1 MKLEA
6 CPVEPPGLGS
16 GPLSIRTR
24 SPQPRRARWW
34 TRLLPTMPAPMTTA
48 RAVPGSA
55 PAAPDCSSTEVTSG
69 LVADGRKPDIS
80 HRDALVTG
88 VEELLIRGACG
99 RPAGAPRG
107 SVRGVRRAGP
117 AGGGDEPSLRRGG
130 GERADRRD
138 DHGVLRPLSRARR
151 GLLRLSRLLPLPRW
165 APPGRPRPAGRVA
178 APQGGGRGGG
188 AAGDPGGDRRP
199 RDQPARGRGRRAGG
213 PHRARGRGRRAGGPH

>member
-1 MKLEA
+1 MKFDA

-69 LVADGRKPDIS
+69 SVAMGRKPDIS

-88 VEELLIRGACG
+88 VEELLLRGPPG
-99 RPAGAPRG
+99 RPAGRDPG
-107 SVRGVRRAGP
+107 PVRGLRRAGP
-117 AGGGDEPSLRRGG
+117 PGAGDEQPVRRGG
-130 GERADRRD
+130 CEHADRRD
-138 DHGVLRPLSRARR
+138 DHRVLRLPPGAR
-151 GLLRLSRLLPLPRW
+151 GGVLRLSRLLPLPRG
-165 APPGRPRPAGRVA
+165 APAGRPRPAGRVA
-178 APQGGGRGGG
+178 TAQGGGRGGG

-199 RDQPARGRGRRAGG
+199 GDHAARGGGRRAG
-213 PHRARGRGRRAGGPH
+213 

>member
-1 MKLEA
+1 MKFDA

-88 VEELLIRGACG
+88 VEDLLV
-99 RPAGAPRG
+99 RG
-107 SVRGVRRAGP
+107 SRRRTTGWHPGPVRGVR
-117 AGGGDEPSLRRGG
+117 
-130 GERADRRD
+130 
-138 DHGVLRPLSRARR
+138 
-151 GLLRLSRLLPLPRW
+151 
-165 APPGRPRPAGRVA
+165 
-178 APQGGGRGGG
+178 
-188 AAGDPGGDRRP
+188 
-199 RDQPARGRGRRAGG
+199 
-213 PHRARGRGRRAGGPH
+213 